1 MPSAVGP
8 RRDSRAWTESRGP
21 QFVTF
26 GLIAAATIAARLPFL
41 LRGNRFFDSDEAVEG
56 LMARHVLLGEHPLFL
71 WGQRYKGVPEV
82 YLTAAVFHWW
92 PASVVALKAV
102 TLGCFAA
109 FVCLNFWLVTRLLS
123 RRIAWIATAFLI
135 AGPPSLVLWSLSG
148 SAEIVMSFIAGAAL
162 CLGVDAWRQTGS
174 TESRAGLVAAAVA
187 LGFGLWVQQ
196 YILYYVVSLAVAAI
210 AWTPQGRAQ
219 LRELVDGRTLPAWL
233 RLTLRLVALAAGI
246 YIALGVIA
254 FFGGGIDV
262 TLFDRQITAT
272 HPQKMWWIAAALLL
286 AAAAALIA
294 RRVVWKGGWTAWL
307 APALGFCLGYAPA
320 LVGRVV
326 TRGPGAPMAR
336 MDIARL
342 RSSLSPIVRVALPIV
357 LGFKSPTTERLEVP
371 VWSAL
376 IIAVAIVLSCV
387 RLKQMMRTRPGP
399 FTPLFHIFLVATPL
413 LFVISGAYIDPQSY
427 RYLMPLHAAL
437 PAVYAIGIDCAF
449 RSNRMAGVALLTS
462 LLALFALQQA
472 AWYRR
477 LEPDREA
484 AAIVGCLDRSGTRA
498 AFADYWL
505 SYKLTFLTG
514 ERVIVAPVN
523 GVDRYPPYTAAVRA
537 QPSPPT
543 IDRLPSGS
551 GEALSCGR

>member
-1 MPSAVGP
+1 M
-8 RRDSRAWTESRGP
+8 RHD
-21 QFVTF
+21 VTF
-26 GLIAAATIAARLPFL
+26 LVRQVARTDWLAL
-41 LRGNRFFDSDEAVEG
+41 AV
-56 LMARHVLLGEHPLFL
+56 VLLHQLVAVRG
-71 WGQRYKGVPEV
+71 GVTLPEGGA
-82 YLTAAVFHWW
+82 LAGFAAL
-92 PASVVALKAV
+92 SVALR
-102 TLGCFAA
+102 FARWPVLSPA
-109 FVCLNFWLVTRLLS
+109 LRLELET
-123 RRIAWIATAFLI
+123 W
-135 AGPPSLVLWSLSG
+135 GMV
-148 SAEIVMSFIAGAAL
+148 VFIA
-162 CLGVDAWRQTGS
+162 
-174 TESRAGLVAAAVA
+174 
-187 LGFGLWVQQ
+187 
-196 YILYYVVSLAVAAI
+196 
-210 AWTPQGRAQ
+210 
-219 LRELVDGRTLPAWL
+219 
-233 RLTLRLVALAAGI
+233 
-246 YIALGVIA
+246 
-254 FFGGGIDV
+254 
-262 TLFDRQITAT
+262 
-272 HPQKMWWIAAALLL
+272 
-286 AAAAALIA
+286 
-294 RRVVWKGGWTAWL
+294 
-307 APALGFCLGYAPA
+307 
-320 LVGRVV
+320 VV
-326 TRGPGAPMAR
+326 TWHTGGADSP
-336 MDIARL
+336 L
-342 RSSLSPIVRVALPIV
+342 RSLYLLPIV

-514 ERVIVAPVN
+514 ERVIVAPIN

-551 GEALSCGR
+551 GEAFSCGR